1 MAAILSRPQCFKR
14 DMNVTNEKKIYN
26 SYLLKKLLT
35 QHFKRIRFNKKPAD
49 Y

>member
-26 SYLLKKLLT
+26 SHLLKKLPT
-35 QHFKRIRFNKKPAD
+35 QLFIRIRFNKKTAD